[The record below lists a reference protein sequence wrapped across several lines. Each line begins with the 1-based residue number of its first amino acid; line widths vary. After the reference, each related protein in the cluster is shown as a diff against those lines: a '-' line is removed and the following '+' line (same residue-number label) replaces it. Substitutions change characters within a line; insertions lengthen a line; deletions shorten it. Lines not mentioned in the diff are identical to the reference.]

1 MATRLNEPGTNTMN
15 DTVYLELVRLIETP
29 THQGDAGRADTPAV
43 PPAFPHASTARAC
56 DRYP

>member
-1 MATRLNEPGTNTMN
+1 MATRLNEPGTNTVKY
-15 DTVYLELVRLIETP
+15 TVYLELVRLIETP

-43 PPAFPHASTARAC
+43 PPAFPHALTALAC